1 MKQAEFLSKKCYDN
15 KMLLTCKNEVE
26 ASEYVKNM
34 ARPLSQMLL
43 KVEETDNNFLTFLMS
58 RNFFSKNFQMT
69 KFCERAMVEVVK
81 ISNYLLIY

>member
-1 MKQAEFLSKKCYDN
+1 
-15 KMLLTCKNEVE
+15 
-26 ASEYVKNM
+26 M

-43 KVEETDNNFLTFLMS
+43 KVEETDNNFLTFLMR